1 MVANIRKKFKT
12 SNYFSKISHILHILK
27 LVLHI
32 LKLGLY
38 FQQIDMPSP
47 LGRS

>member
-32 LKLGLY
+32 LKLGGSETILHCEAT
-38 FQQIDMPSP
+38 
-47 LGRS
+47 L